1 MKYRVLSC
9 IQRIIN
15 RSYVWFII
23 QMMFDL
29 YLVIHR
35 IILLYYP
42 FRHSYAISDNEIYY
56 NIWQTKIVH
65 QYFLQKLHIYSRPI
79 VPFWYPMH
87 EMTGKAF
94 LFLFV
99 PQLIVFQRKL
109 FLFTV
114 ACVSFQKF
122 VESISPYRMY
132 YSKQKQNILSIPDDN
147 ILCSVLNFR
156 GNIKILL
163 FLFAPMINRK

>member
-1 MKYRVLSC
+1 MTNKNCPSIFFAKTSH
-9 IQRIIN
+9 IQQTN
-15 RSYVWFII
+15 WT
-23 QMMFDL
+23 
-29 YLVIHR
+29 
-35 IILLYYP
+35 ILIPRARNDRKSL
-42 FRHSYAISDNEIYY
+42 
-56 NIWQTKIVH
+56 
-65 QYFLQKLHIYSRPI
+65 
-79 VPFWYPMH
+79 
-87 EMTGKAF
+87 
-94 LFLFV
+94 
-99 PQLIVFQRKL
+99 LILIRTTTYCFSEKT